1 MVAATAICSV
11 RSNRMWQV
19 FFVVQATQWGFVQI
33 LSEYVNEW
41 YHSSYLS
48 VLLLW
53 RCILHAF
60 LVPVPDQTWEQDFID
75 KWQTSQD
82 TTLESFV
89 RPEKRQKMKEGV
101 SMEWLEN
108 AFDGVHSFSLGL
120 AVANQ
125 ERRILWASDLLM
137 DDTIRNLL
145 VLNKND
151 DGVEIVRLRA
161 CLPYMLHEEWWFQQP
176 KHAVKTKH
184 TSKRNDWSTSDVSS
198 SASDSD
204 LEPNDDGDISALASP
219 TEQILIE
226 REHPRLRILRGI
238 ASLASYSS
246 SLLYEAEIFILDEVV
261 PYWDGSD
268 HFGQLLCHE
277 LLPFLAPRR
286 FTDLN
291 HVVLCYLAPLIHYG
305 SPQTQ
310 HLIISGAMRAILKH
324 WSHCNWS
331 EVTTKKNKSSNSIS
345 IQQQTL
351 QDLIQW
357 TESQILKAMMINNG
371 HELLCECAI
380 DFFDVVVEHSP
391 YLVLPGPSLVYRLLL
406 SKSACGIDY
415 LCSLLVKYKG
425 VLQRL
430 KLSSESFDEEI
441 HNR

>member
-1 MVAATAICSV
+1 MVLRLCSP
-11 RSNRMWQV
+11 S
-19 FFVVQATQWGFVQI
+19 
-33 LSEYVNEW
+33 
-41 YHSSYLS
+41 
-48 VLLLW
+48 LLLW
-53 RCILHAF
+53 RCILHASHI
-60 LVPVPDQTWEQDFID
+60 PVPDQTWEQGFID

-89 RPEKRQKMKEGV
+89 RPQKRQKTEEGV
-101 SMEWLEN
+101 SMDWLEN

-120 AVANQ
+120 AVAHQ
-125 ERRILWASDLLM
+125 ERRILRASDLLM

-161 CLPYMLHEEWWFQQP
+161 CLPYMLHEEWWSQQP
-176 KHAVKTKH
+176 KHTVKAKHNTK
-184 TSKRNDWSTSDVSS
+184 SDDLSSSDVSS

-204 LEPNDDGDISALASP
+204 LEPNDDDDMSTLAFQP
-219 TEQILIE
+219 RQRLTEID
-226 REHPRLRILRGI
+226 HPRLRILNGI
-238 ASLASYSS
+238 ASMASYSS

-268 HFGQLLCHE
+268 HLGQLLCHG

-286 FTDLN
+286 FSDLN
-291 HVVLCYLAPLIHYG
+291 HMVLCYLAPLIHYG

-310 HLIISGAMRAILKH
+310 HLIISGAMRAILRQ

-331 EVTTKKNKSSNSIS
+331 EVKAKKNKSNDSIS
-345 IQQQTL
+345 IKQQTL
-351 QDLIQW
+351 RDLIQW
-357 TESQILKAMMINNG
+357 TESQILKGMMINNG
-371 HELLCECAI
+371 HELLCESAM

-415 LCSLLVKYKG
+415 LCSILVKYKG
-425 VLQRL
+425 LLQRL
-430 KLSSESFDEEI
+430 KLSSETVDEDI
-441 HNR
+441 QSR